1 MNDEYFYLQNLFA
14 SMLCPQEQ
22 PLFCHSL
29 ISQLGKLVS
38 LDYPTPESHGSLMSD
53 QFQNLWVMAVLRE
66 ELELVQNLLLYVDSC
81 ELQLESFIKLFKII
95 LVRLY

>member
-1 MNDEYFYLQNLFA
+1 
-14 SMLCPQEQ
+14 MLCPEEQ
-22 PLFCHSL
+22 PPFFNSL

-38 LDYPTPESHGSLMSD
+38 LDYPTQESHGGLMSD

-81 ELQLESFIKLFKII
+81 EMQLESFVKLFKII
-95 LVRLY
+95 LVRQLLDACCIHSFAAV